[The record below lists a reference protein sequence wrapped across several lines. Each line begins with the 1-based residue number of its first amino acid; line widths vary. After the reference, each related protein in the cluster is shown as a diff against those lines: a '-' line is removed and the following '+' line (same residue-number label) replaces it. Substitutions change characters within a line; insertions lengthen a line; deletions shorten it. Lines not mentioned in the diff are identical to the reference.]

1 MKILYVTT
9 IGGTM
14 RFFKTFIKELIDAG
28 HTVDIATNTNLSP
41 VASYYSEWGCKVHKI
56 SCSRSPLEKN
66 TLKAI
71 SEIKKI
77 VSDNQYD
84 IVHCH
89 TPIAAMCT
97 RLACRKAR
105 KKGTK
110 VFYTAHG
117 FHFYKKAPFKNWMMF
132 FPIEWL
138 CSFMTDKIITINK
151 EDFVRAQKRM
161 HAKNICYVPGVGF
174 ETDNISTD
182 HAGRESKRKELG
194 ILDDSIAVLSVGELN
209 ANKNHEVILKAIS
222 KLEDK
227 NIVYVICGKGNKKEY
242 LESLAKELGIEKQ
255 LILAGYRTD
264 VAEIYKSCDI
274 FAFPSKRE
282 GLPVSVME
290 AMASGLPCVVS
301 DIRGNRDLVLDGEN
315 GFLCKPTDVDS
326 FSEKICKLA
335 ENPNMRESMA
345 FAGKTMVKKFDQS
358 SVMPEMKKIYGIVG
372 GKK

>member
-1 MKILYVTT
+1 MRILYVTT

-28 HTVDIATNTNLSP
+28 HTVDIATNTDLSP

-66 TLKAI
+66 TVKAI

-151 EDFVRAQKRM
+151 EDFARAQKRM

-174 ETDNISTD
+174 ETDNLSTD
-182 HAGRESKRKELG
+182 HAARESKRKELG
-194 ILDDSIAVLSVGELN
+194 IPDDSIAVLSVGELN

-227 NIVYVICGKGNKKEY
+227 NIIYVICGKGDKKDY
-242 LESLAKELGIEKQ
+242 LEKLAEELGMKER
-255 LILAGYRTD
+255 LILAGFRND
-264 VAEIYKSCDI
+264 VSEIYRCCDV
-274 FAFPSKRE
+274 FAFSSFRE
-282 GLPVSVME
+282 GLSVSLME
-290 AMASGLPCVVS
+290 AMNGGMPVICSK
-301 DIRGNRDLVLDGEN
+301 IRGNVDLIDDGKG
-315 GFLCKPTDVDS
+315 GFLFDPFSVDS
-326 FSEKICKLA
+326 AVSAL
-335 ENPNMRESMA
+335 
-345 FAGKTMVKKFDQS
+345 KKFTALENTEEIAQYNRNKLEEFKLER
-358 SVMPEMKKIYGIVG
+358 VNKKMFEIYGL
-372 GKK
+372 